1 MIAQRGL
8 LVRALLF
15 VRCCLLNSSLPS
27 CCRVSLFPKGING
40 AGSCKL
46 INGAGSCKFLRRRT
60 LTHFEEGIRE
70 EPK

>member
-15 VRCCLLNSSLPS
+15 VRCCLPAPCLLVV
-27 CCRVSLFPKGING
+27 RVSLFPREFNG